1 MLIGPHLAQRHV
13 EQGEAELLEA
23 VHGAEHHGQRRD
35 RAVPVPV
42 HVLVPAQWALQIFS
56 VQFTSHSVLVQ
67 SLHADV
73 RGRRG
78 HQLQLQRV
86 LRQVVELSTGEV
98 RSDPCWHCSEPYLV
112 QQVGGDD
119 EIGVHLLLLGLVDVL
134 APDET
139 GELG

>member
-1 MLIGPHLAQRHV
+1 M
-13 EQGEAELLEA
+13 
-23 VHGAEHHGQRRD
+23 
-35 RAVPVPV
+35 
-42 HVLVPAQWALQIFS
+42 
-56 VQFTSHSVLVQ
+56 
-67 SLHADV
+67 

-98 RSDPCWHCSEPYLV
+98 RSDPCWQCAELYLV

-139 GELG
+139 GEES